1 MTDTDILKL
10 IIVDVASLA
19 FLITIIIILL
29 ILKHKE
35 NKKNMNEES
44 KTNIGQIEPSGN
56 DLINKELAPL
66 KALETIKNAPTIYV
80 GCGSDIYTRY
90 SHECKLIETA
100 LKDYEKKTKLAKEYA
115 DVNNV
120 AKRLKALE
128 IIKNKRVNVR
138 AFLKCCQ
145 MEDGLTIY
153 NNQCD
158 DKQEK
163 ESKELTQEEYDLLKE
178 VLL

>member
-66 KALETIKNAPTIYV
+66 KALEILKKRQWV
-80 GCGSDIYTRY
+80 DIEHYTALC
-90 SHECKLIETA
+90 EFIETA

-115 DVNNV
+115 DINNV